1 MADLRLFNSNFKTIA
16 NGGVVDSI
24 YLDFAKA
31 FDTVPHRRLL
41 GKLQAYGIKGETL
54 NWIKGFLHDRTQEV
68 IVNGSKSV
76 VGMVLSGIPQGTVL
90 GPILFVI
97 YINDLLDDIN
107 SNGLMFADDTKIF
120 RQVTSPQDS
129 EQLQRDLIKLEKW
142 SDIWQLHF
150 NTDKCHV
157 LTLGNFENI
166 RHAHRYK
173 INNNELEHVDFE
185 KDLGVVIDAELT
197 FAEHISKKVQVANSI
212 VGQIRRSFSYLD
224 CDTFKRIYVAF
235 VRPHL
240 EYGQAV
246 WSPYLQKH
254 INTLENVQ
262 IRATKLV
269 DGFGKLEYSER
280 LKRLNL
286 PTLVYRRRR
295 GDMIELFKHFNMY
308 DKSILAPTFQPRDR
322 PSRQHNYQLHFPK
335 SSDGKRGTQTNSFY
349 HRVVKIWNYLPS
361 KVVDSK
367 TINIFK
373 NNLDA
378 HWMNDRVKFDYKN
391 QQMSEDE

>member
-1 MADLRLFNSNFKTIA
+1 M
-16 NGGVVDSI
+16 
-24 YLDFAKA
+24 
-31 FDTVPHRRLL
+31 
-41 GKLQAYGIKGETL
+41 
-54 NWIKGFLHDRTQEV
+54 
-68 IVNGSKSV
+68 
-76 VGMVLSGIPQGTVL
+76 
-90 GPILFVI
+90 
-97 YINDLLDDIN
+97 
-107 SNGLMFADDTKIF
+107 
-120 RQVTSPQDS
+120 
-129 EQLQRDLIKLEKW
+129 
-142 SDIWQLHF
+142 
-150 NTDKCHV
+150 
-157 LTLGNFENI
+157 
-166 RHAHRYK
+166 
-173 INNNELEHVDFE
+173 
-185 KDLGVVIDAELT
+185 IDAELT

-224 CDTFKRIYVAF
+224 CDSFKRIYVAF

-286 PTLVYRRRR
+286 PTLVYRRRH

-349 HRVVKIWNYLPS
+349 HRVVKIWNHLPS

-373 NNLDA
+373 NNLDE
-378 HWMNDRVKFDYKN
+378 HWMNDRVKFDYKD
-391 QQMSEDE
+391 QQISEGE